1 MSCDLSDVSLH
12 FLLASFV
19 IVALFA
25 PLLSA
30 APAPAAHDTVMRSL
44 LLSGSYRFDKNGW
57 SFVHL
62 EGTPEQVGYQHGYL
76 LAREIFDV
84 YHVLK
89 LEDTHSTGRD
99 WKFLSRSRPHHPL
112 AAS

>member
-1 MSCDLSDVSLH
+1 MRTVFHRVSRA
-12 FLLASFV
+12 FLARIVLAGLATAGLL
-19 IVALFA
+19 IPA
-25 PLLSA
+25 LSA
-30 APAPAAHDTVMRSL
+30 SPEPAAHDTVMHSL

-76 LAREIFDV
+76 LAREILDV

-89 LEDTHSTGRD
+89 
-99 WKFLSRSRPHHPL
+99 P
-112 AAS
+112 